1 MASFNAA
8 HLAALDSAARQRQRS
23 ELMGMNAYDRH
34 KRFVHDLV
42 TYYGGTLPSSDSLE
56 RNQEKMNHQGHAP
69 PLSSSSPT
77 TLATSGTHLENSSTT
92 ISKVVKTD
100 EDVLKE
106 SYRFIRKPE
115 DDEDEDSWSVR
126 LAKKYYSRLFREYCI
141 ADLSRYKEGK
151 LGLRWRTQK
160 EVVAG
165 RGQFICGSRGCEE
178 QRGLAS
184 FEVPFGYIEAGEKKQ
199 ALVKVRLCPE
209 HAYQLN
215 YNKNRR
221 AEKRHA
227 AAGKKEK
234 KRKKKEERSRKRKKT
249 SKYSSTDTEDSSSG
263 DTGTDSS
270 SSKGEEEEKEELA
283 HGKKNQKSD
292 HGVASDGYDE
302 LFTGLFE

>member
-56 RNQEKMNHQGHAP
+56 RKQEKINQQAHAP
-69 PLSSSSPT
+69 PLSSSPA
-77 TLATSGTHLENSSTT
+77 TLATSGPHLMSSKNTA
-92 ISKVVKTD
+92 KVVKTD
-100 EDVLKE
+100 EDVLRE

-160 EVVAG
+160 EVVSG

-215 YNKNRR
+215 YNKNRK

-234 KRKKKEERSRKRKKT
+234 EREKKRDRSRKRNKT
-249 SKYSSTDTEDSSSG
+249 SRYSSTEDSSSG
-263 DTGTDSS
+263 GSATDSDTS
-270 SSKGEEEEKEELA
+270 EGEEEELA
-283 HGKKNQKSD
+283 HRKESKISE
-292 HGVASDGYDE
+292 HGVASDGFDE
-302 LFTGLFE
+302 FFTGLFE